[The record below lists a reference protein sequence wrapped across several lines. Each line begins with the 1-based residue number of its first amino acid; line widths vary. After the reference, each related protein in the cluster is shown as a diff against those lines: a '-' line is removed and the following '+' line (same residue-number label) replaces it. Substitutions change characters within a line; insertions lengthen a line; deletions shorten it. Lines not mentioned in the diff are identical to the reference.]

1 MTTLKRLNMPK
12 TWHIKRKGIK
22 FITRPNP
29 GRRFDLAMPVNLII
43 KDMLKYAKTNKE
55 VRAILQTKN
64 VLVDGKRKKDVKLPV
79 GLFDSIDIENNYFR
93 VIINK
98 KGKIEVIKTS
108 KDDAGIKP
116 CKIIGKTKV
125 KGKTQLNLYDGKNI
139 LVEKD
144 TYKVGDTLI
153 ISLPKQDIKKHIKFE
168 KNALVYL
175 IGGKYIGEVGK
186 IENITQDKITC
197 KIDSGS
203 TAETAKKYAFVIGD
217 GKPAIILKN
226 ESHERS

>member
-29 GRRFDLAMPVNLII
+29 GRRFDLAMPINLII
-43 KDMLKYAKTNKE
+43 KDLLKYAKTNKE
-55 VRAILQTKN
+55 VRAILQTRN
-64 VLVDGKRKKDVKLPV
+64 VLVDGKRKKEVKLPV
-79 GLFDSIDIENNYFR
+79 GLFDAIDIENDYFR

-108 KDDAGIKP
+108 KDDAAIKP

-175 IGGKYIGEVGK
+175 I
-186 IENITQDKITC
+186 
-197 KIDSGS
+197 
-203 TAETAKKYAFVIGD
+203 
-217 GKPAIILKN
+217 
-226 ESHERS
+226 